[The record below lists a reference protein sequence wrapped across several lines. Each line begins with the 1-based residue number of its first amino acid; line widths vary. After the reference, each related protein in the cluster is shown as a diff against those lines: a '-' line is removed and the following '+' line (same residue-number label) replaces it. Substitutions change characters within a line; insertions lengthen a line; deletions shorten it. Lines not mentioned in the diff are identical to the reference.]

1 MFQKCQDLNRLL
13 VLISMMIAKNSS
25 TDNMQGLKGMWARNE
40 HAIELKIR
48 LKIRWKIIWYKE

>member
-13 VLISMMIAKNSS
+13 VLISMMIARNFS

-40 HAIELKIR
+40 HAIEQKKNR
-48 LKIRWKIIWYKE
+48 LQIRWKII